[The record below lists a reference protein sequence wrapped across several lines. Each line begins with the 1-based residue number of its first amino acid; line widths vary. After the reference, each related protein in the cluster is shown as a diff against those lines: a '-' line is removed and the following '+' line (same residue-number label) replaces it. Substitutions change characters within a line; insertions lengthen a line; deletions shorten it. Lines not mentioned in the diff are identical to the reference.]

1 MVVGK
6 CALAAKTWEDSGI
19 LGSTADLQLLRHI
32 EQAILIFIL
41 VFSLLHSYDQ
51 ALRSEAKSNIK
62 NSGSVSGIAFYCFF
76 SSEKK
81 KKDKNLSIEHNL
93 LVYLTLRLPI
103 IIKKKINSSVG
114 YLCLIIRGI
123 YLFEIY
129 LFGIDLFKSSLSHLA
144 FLLLL
149 STA

>member
-6 CALAAKTWEDSGI
+6 CALAAKTWEDNGI
-19 LGSTADLQLLRHI
+19 LGSTADLQLLRHT
-32 EQAILIFIL
+32 EQAILIFVL

-62 NSGSVSGIAFYCFF
+62 NWGSVSGIAFYCFF

-81 KKDKNLSIEHNL
+81 KKNLSIEHNL
-93 LVYLTLRLPI
+93 LMYLTLRLPI
-103 IIKKKINSSVG
+103 IIKKKPNSSVG